1 MVNQTVEY
9 VGNQKKLAELI
20 ERIGLAS
27 TIALDIETMNWW
39 DRDAERVALIQL
51 AYRDKGSEVG
61 NAMTPIQ
68 VAIIDPLTGID
79 LSGLKLPLELGLM
92 PKAIHNA
99 NYDAVRLARH
109 YGIHISPIFDT
120 MLAARRSGEKK
131 CSLKAQVQAY
141 LGIEMDKAEQRS
153 DWSRRPLTPL
163 QLEYAALDASCT
175 LALYDLQV
183 TRGLRGDYE
192 LAKQVGRSLGVQIAL
207 PLEEKAPPDD
217 STARSGKLAR
227 GDSASFSELKQE
239 SLALLGIVAELSG
252 RYSPEQLAASVG
264 SERIGLAG
272 WIVDLI
278 LGQGEEF
285 DEVTARQ
292 EIAALCERELIG
304 VSLSR
309 RLEVSEFGAE
319 LWRLKRPNNQP

>member
-1 MVNQTVEY
+1 MVTQTVEY

-20 ERIGLAS
+20 ERIGSAS

-51 AYRDKGSEVG
+51 AYRDNGSKAG
-61 NAMTPIQ
+61 NVMIPIQ

-109 YGIHISPIFDT
+109 YGIHTSPIFDT

-183 TRGLRGDYE
+183 ARGLRGDYE
-192 LAKQVGRSLGVQIAL
+192 LAKQVEKSLDAQIVL
-207 PLEEKAPPDD
+207 PLEEKAWPDHAMAGKNVF
-217 STARSGKLAR
+217 ARSS
-227 GDSASFSELKQE
+227 DASFPELKQE

-272 WIVDLI
+272 WIVDTI
-278 LGQGEEF
+278 LGRGEEF
-285 DEVTARQ
+285 DEFTARQ
-292 EIAALCERELIG
+292 EITALCERELIA

-309 RLEVSEFGAE
+309 RLEVTRFGAE
-319 LWRLKRPNNQP
+319 FWRLRKPIGKS